1 MKLNRYMLLP
11 LAVAAVGLPS
21 LSHAAHVQ
29 PVYGEIGYTY
39 YPNQSQSIKSR
50 QEVVAENEAARK
62 DGTMWLALRGVVPL
76 PVKSTAPGKT
86 RQQVLDELQTETVA
100 VRHARM
106 FQ

>member
-1 MKLNRYMLLP
+1 MNLHRYMLLP
-11 LAVAAVGLPS
+11 LAVAAIALPS

-29 PVYGEIGYTY
+29 PVYGETGYTY

-50 QEVVAENEAARK
+50 QEVVAENNAARR
-62 DGTMWLALRGVVPL
+62 DGTMWLALRGVPI
-76 PVKSTAPGKT
+76 PVKSTAPAKT
-86 RQQVLDELQTETVA
+86 RQQVLDEIQTETVA